1 MPEALAQGVC
11 LVANLLR
18 IPPPSSMPFI
28 PRAMALVFLVTLR
41 SLNFEH
47 IVIFLVLAI
56 DEAADE
62 LRCSLNSNLLYGAGI
77 RPAP

>member
-1 MPEALAQGVC
+1 
-11 LVANLLR
+11 
-18 IPPPSSMPFI
+18 MPFI

-56 DEAADE
+56 DDAADE
-62 LRCSLNSNLLYGAGI
+62 LRCSTNSNLLYGAGI